1 MESLRVKNYM
11 NRHPVKLLLEMPV
24 AEAVEQLLLA
34 KQTGG
39 PVVNKQLELVG
50 FLSEQDCLGQMITSS
65 YYREQVCRVEDIMK
79 APVLSVK
86 GNDSILEV
94 AQTMI
99 TARPKLYP
107 VVDESGDLIGTINR
121 SEVLHAIDVH
131 LHSGY
136 GATKRP

>member
-1 MESLRVKNYM
+1 MKSLKVSDYM
-11 NRHPVKLLLEMPV
+11 NRRPVKLLLDMPV
-24 AEAVEQLLLA
+24 AEAVEQLLVA

-79 APVLSVK
+79 SPVLSVK

-94 AQTMI
+94 AQTMLS
-99 TARPKLYP
+99 ARPKLYP
-107 VVDESGDLIGTINR
+107 VVDESGNLIGTINR
-121 SEVLHAIDVH
+121 SEVLNAIDVQ

-136 GATKRP
+136 DAKKR